1 MAWYDFIVD
10 ALGGEDKWQ
19 ENAAR
24 LGLGG
29 LGASLA
35 LQSYEDIGGIGE
47 RAYGEFTGEGGLA
60 QQLSGMLEFQP
71 YTVTSAT
78 GGQFGMTQDPN
89 TGQMQYNLQL
99 SPEEQ
104 QLYQDQLQRAGTFF
118 EQAAMPTGAREE
130 QVYGRIRDSMLAE
143 EERQRLALE
152 QRLAAQ
158 GRLGVTTGMFGG
170 TPEALALA
178 KGQAEAL
185 TNARLKAMDFAGQ
198 EQQRLAG
205 LGTGMLAAGYMP
217 QAQLLSG
224 IQPGMTAAEQRR
236 QALSEQA
243 GAYGQTYAAGLE
255 ALLTAAQA
263 KANLAGG
270 FGSNIASAAL
280 GGLFG

>member
-47 RAYGEFTGEGGLA
+47 RAYGEFTGPDGLA

-118 EQAAMPTGAREE
+118 EQAAMPTAAREE

-185 TNARLKAMDFAGQ
+185 TNARLRAMQFAGQ

-224 IQPGMTAAEQRR
+224 IQPGMTSAEQRR